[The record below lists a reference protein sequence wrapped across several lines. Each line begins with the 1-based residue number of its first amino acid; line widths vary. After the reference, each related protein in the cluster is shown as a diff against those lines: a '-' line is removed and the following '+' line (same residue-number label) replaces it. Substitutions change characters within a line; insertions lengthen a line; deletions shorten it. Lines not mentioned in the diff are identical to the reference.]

1 MFRTAKWMIYFW
13 GFLFLTIPKLRY
25 ADKLEFGSDEH
36 KEFVNTLV
44 QGWTRKLIRMSGA
57 RINLVGEE
65 NIPKEHAV
73 YVANHQGNFDVAL
86 MLAMIGEPR
95 SLLAKVEMG
104 KMPIVRDWMRHL
116 GCIFVDRN
124 DPKQGLKAVI
134 SAIKYVK
141 AGNSITIFPEGTR
154 SKEGPMGEF
163 KAGSTVVAVKSGAL
177 IVPVTIDGSYK
188 ILEANK
194 GFKVTP
200 ADVNVTIHKPI
211 DPKKLSKEEISDI
224 DNNIK
229 NIIASVL

>member
-1 MFRTAKWMIYFW
+1 MIRTIKWLAYFW
-13 GFLFLTIPKLRY
+13 GFLFYATPKLKY
-25 ADKLEFGSDEH
+25 AEKLGIGSPEH
-36 KEFVNTLV
+36 KAYVNELV
-44 QGWTRKLIRMSGA
+44 SRWTNKLIRMSGA

-65 NIPKEHAV
+65 NIPSENAV
-73 YVANHQGNFDVAL
+73 FVANHQGNFDVAI

-95 SLLAKVEMG
+95 ALLAKEEMG

-154 SKEGPMGEF
+154 SKSGEMGEF
-163 KAGSTVVAVKSGAL
+163 KAGSTVVAIKGGAK

-200 ADVNVTIHKPI
+200 ADVNITIHSPI
-211 DPKKLSKEEISDI
+211 DPKMLSKEEISDI
-224 DNNIK
+224 DNIIQ
-229 NIIASVL
+229 NIIKTKL